1 MIRGTGLVER
11 VEAGIVD
18 GGLEVAGIFDD
29 VPQDSSTEVCDRC
42 AAAAKEAGADSFL
55 ALGGGSVMDTA
66 KVADAVF
73 THGGDAREQE
83 GFFLMPREDDGM
95 GRPLD
100 IAPLACIPTTAGT
113 GSEVSMAAVIKEP
126 DEKVKI
132 EIADFPLFPRLA
144 ILDPDTTRTLP
155 PAVAAATGMDAM
167 THAIEGYVSV
177 DWSPHQDARSLQA
190 LRMIRDNLERA
201 VQRGEEDEEARGNML
216 IAANLAI
223 TIALG
228 SVHAM
233 SHPAG
238 AQFGVPHGVAN
249 AIHLPHVIRHNAAG
263 DPDIADRYRDIGEIF
278 DVTRPRDRRRARGLR
293 HRAHRPARAAHAP
306 LAGGRAGGRD
316 PGAGGGRDGRR
327 HDAAEPARD
336 VRGGLRGAV
345 PQGPLSV
352 GHLLEGRAR
361 GVLRPPAQQLL
372 RPVGLHQHGL
382 PHRVDPGH
390 LLRHERQPRGD
401 LGRGVHERLRNRHRV
416 PAERVGHVGHRE
428 RARAREVV
436 GAGLA
441 DPAHT
446 GGEGAR
452 HVVLVHELEADAR
465 VRDHGLQHRQRAEQA
480 RARRRASP
488 R

>member
-1 MIRGTGLVER
+1 MEAGSALDPTPLRGFKDFYQYAGTTRVIAGRDLLSSTGFEFQKEGARRVFVVTDEVVRGTGLVDR
-11 VEAGIVD
+11 VEAGVTD
-18 GGLEVAGIFDD
+18 GGLEVAGIYDRC
-29 VPQDSSTEVCDRC
+29 PQDSSTQVCDEC

-55 ALGGGSVMDTA
+55 AVGGGSVMDTA

-83 GFFLMPREDDGM
+83 GFFLMPRDDDGM
-95 GRPLD
+95 GRPQD

-113 GSEVSMAAVIKEP
+113 GSEVSMAAVIKVP

-155 PAVAAATGMDAM
+155 PKVAAATGMDAM

-238 AQFGVPHGVAN
+238 AHFGVPHGVAN

-263 DPDIADRYRDIGEIF
+263 TEDIADRYRDIGEIF
-278 DVTRPRDRRRARGLR
+278 DIAEPEIGEALAAHLTGLTESLGLPTRLSQVGVPEDGIPALVEGAMGDGTTLLNPREMEEEDYAELY
-293 HRAHRPARAAHAP
+293 RAA
-306 LAGGRAGGRD
+306 L
-316 PGAGGGRDGRR
+316 
-327 HDAAEPARD
+327 
-336 VRGGLRGAV
+336 
-345 PQGPLSV
+345 
-352 GHLLEGRAR
+352 
-361 GVLRPPAQQLL
+361 
-372 RPVGLHQHGL
+372 
-382 PHRVDPGH
+382 
-390 LLRHERQPRGD
+390 
-401 LGRGVHERLRNRHRV
+401 
-416 PAERVGHVGHRE
+416 
-428 RARAREVV
+428 
-436 GAGLA
+436 
-441 DPAHT
+441 
-446 GGEGAR
+446 
-452 HVVLVHELEADAR
+452 
-465 VRDHGLQHRQRAEQA
+465 
-480 RARRRASP
+480 
-488 R
+488 